1 MRHRIGIALGVLIA
15 VSAVSSAA
23 FADDCGMSPTGDLKI
38 PNKEITSNVKLRV
51 ARIEEGVQT
60 IITPL
65 ESGKYLPFVVQKG
78 IPVRWV
84 IRASVDDLN
93 SCNNQVTVP
102 TYGIRKQLLPGDNVI
117 EFTPDR
123 EGTIR
128 YACRMGMISSTI
140 RVVADLAQERQNSP
154 EGVR

>member
-1 MRHRIGIALGVLIA
+1 MRHRIGMALAVLIA

-23 FADDCGMSPTGDLKI
+23 FADDCGMSPK
-38 PNKEITSNVKLRV
+38 ITSTVKLRV

-60 IITPL
+60 VITPL

-84 IRASVDDLN
+84 IRASADDLN
-93 SCNNQVTVP
+93 SCNSQVTVP
-102 TYGIRKQLLPGDNVI
+102 AYGISKQLLPGDNVI
-117 EFTPDR
+117 EFAPDR